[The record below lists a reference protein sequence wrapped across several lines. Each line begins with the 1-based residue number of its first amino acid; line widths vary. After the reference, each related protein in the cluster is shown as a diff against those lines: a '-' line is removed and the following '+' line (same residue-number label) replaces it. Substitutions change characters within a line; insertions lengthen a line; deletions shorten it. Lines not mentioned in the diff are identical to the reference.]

1 MTGSRRAATGGR
13 LGGASRHPTAVA
25 RPCPGTAA
33 KVLAASGARSP
44 SRLLAP
50 VATGIGLAVPASALA
65 HSPIEGLG
73 HFYNGVLHP
82 ALVPSHLVAL
92 LGLGLLLAR
101 QGPSVLRGA
110 IAVALAGVLVG
121 LVGAGLGR
129 APAMALE
136 LPLLVGATLVG
147 VGAAVDWR
155 MPRVASWLLAGAL
168 GLAVGLDSTPTAGDA
183 AVATGATG
191 IGPEPLVTLLSLTG
205 TALGAGLLL
214 SAALLCADAFARVPW
229 QRVALRVIGSWIA
242 AAAFMVMALQVAGVR
257 APGPTAQVSPPTP
270 VLVASVRQGWPAA
283 SVTTGGPDSLAA
295 AEASAPT
302 SHAGGTRT

>member
-1 MTGSRRAATGGR
+1 VTASRRAATGGR
-13 LGGASRHPTAVA
+13 LGGAARHQPAVA
-25 RPCPGTAA
+25 RPCPGSPAQA
-33 KVLAASGARSP
+33 LAAPGVRSLT
-44 SRLLAP
+44 RLLAP
-50 VATGIGLAVPASALA
+50 VATGIGLAVPTSALA

-110 IAVALAGVLVG
+110 IAAALGGVLVG
-121 LVGAGLGR
+121 LFGAWLGR

-147 VGAAVDWR
+147 VGAAAELR
-155 MPRVASWLLAGAL
+155 LPRAASWLLAGAL
-168 GLAVGLDSTPTAGDA
+168 GLAVGLDSTPTADDA

-191 IGPEPLVTLLSLTG
+191 MGPEEPLATLLSLAG

-214 SAALLCADAFARVPW
+214 SAALLCSDAFARVPW

-242 AAAFMVMALQVAGVR
+242 AAAFMVMALEVAGVR
-257 APGPTAQVSPPTP
+257 APGPAAEASPP
-270 VLVASVRQGWPAA
+270 VLVASGRTGWPAA
-283 SVTTGGPDSLAA
+283 SLTTGGLDSLAA
-295 AEASAPT
+295 ADGSAAT
-302 SHAGGTRT
+302 SHAGGSRT